1 MMTPCMNRLY
11 EGAHFLINK
20 EGPRVPI
27 ATLAFSFL
35 LSFLENSFLLSLRR
49 KPHGRQQRQE
59 MQAGAD
65 SPPDSFNE
73 SE

>member
-1 MMTPCMNRLY
+1 MNREY
-11 EGAHFLINK
+11 EGAPFLINK

-27 ATLAFSFL
+27 ATLAFSFI

-59 MQAGAD
+59 MEAGAN
-65 SPPDSFNE
+65 SHPDSFNE
-73 SE
+73 PE